1 MMTPCGVSNA
11 MSIRDYLSLVADDL
25 FPHAKDRTVTVTI
38 TGNNRRAVLRS
49 AERTM
54 KLGGYWHRS
63 PMKNKKSINGWP
75 TITLDRIERRK

>member
-1 MMTPCGVSNA
+1 MEMHDYLVYAVSGVS
-11 MSIRDYLSLVADDL
+11 SLSEGKRPTL
-25 FPHAKDRTVTVTI
+25 TI

-75 TITLDRIERRK
+75 TITVDRIERRKG